1 MDLESCIQ
9 KMFDCF
15 LMNKK
20 LVKPLETCYNALG
33 SYPNGEFVHYEGCI
47 QKIGA
52 GRNMNEENFARCLT
66 RLCSHCRSIVLIV
79 TLQ

>member
-1 MDLESCIQ
+1 MLQC
-9 KMFDCF
+9 
-15 LMNKK
+15 
-20 LVKPLETCYNALG
+20 LG